1 MTVSGIHRVAMPRR
15 KVMEGRHMIW
25 RCRSGTRL
33 RERGFHRL
41 SLANEGV

>member
-15 KVMEGRHMIW
+15 KVMEARHMIW

-33 RERGFHRL
+33 RESGFHRL